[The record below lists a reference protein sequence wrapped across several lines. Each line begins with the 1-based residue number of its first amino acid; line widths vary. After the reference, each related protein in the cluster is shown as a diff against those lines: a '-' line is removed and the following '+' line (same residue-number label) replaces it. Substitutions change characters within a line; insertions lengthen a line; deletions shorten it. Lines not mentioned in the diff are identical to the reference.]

1 MYAMPPTGWPALAFG
16 ADWLLVG
23 EYRGRES
30 GGGAGAGIETTRD
43 ETAGRSLR
51 GMERCVEGE
60 VTRCALAAGDGKMER
75 KSKEIQRTHLVPRRI
90 GYRADS
96 LVHPVHVVGRFQ
108 HVVQF
113 RRHRIID
120 EPNQRGNGDI
130 SVDCRQSH
138 LHFDGKP
145 QTTHRRLRAER
156 PERFA
161 KKDSPNDMIITTQRC
176 CIVRILF
183 FHLSLAAIPSIAPFA
198 LGTPLCCL

>member
-1 MYAMPPTGWPALAFG
+1 MYAMPPTGWPALTFG
-16 ADWLLVG
+16 ADWLLAG
-23 EYRGRES
+23 GYCGRES
-30 GGGAGAGIETTRD
+30 GGRAVAAIETTRD

-60 VTRCALAAGDGKMER
+60 ITRCALAAGDGRMER
-75 KSKEIQRTHLVPRRI
+75 KMKEIQRTHLVSRRI

-96 LVHPVHVVGRFQ
+96 SVHSIHVVGRFQ

-113 RRHRIID
+113 RRHGIID

-138 LHFDGKP
+138 FHFDSTP
-145 QTTHRRLRAER
+145 QTTDRRLRAER
-156 PERFA
+156 PERSA
-161 KKDSPNDMIITTQRC
+161 KKDSPNDMIITTQRY

-183 FHLSLAAIPSIAPFA
+183 FHLSLAAIPSIAAFT
-198 LGTPLCCL
+198 LGNPLCCL